1 MTDMIGKRQLNKARK
16 REAIVQV
23 ATRAFLENGYAATS
37 MSAIADEL
45 GGSKATL
52 WAHFSS
58 KEELFAAVIDGQVDS
73 FSVDITETLVNQ
85 TFSRPALRRAA
96 LRYLECLLRPNAVY
110 LFRLVVSEGER
121 FPEINEMFYSRGPL
135 KIRRCMRDFFE
146 TCFTEDQ
153 AQQLTRIMTAAI
165 AGYRSD
171 ILMRPDKPGAAER
184 EQFVDQLIAAI
195 VWPEPR
201 EGCEAGTAQVAS

>member
-1 MTDMIGKRQLNKARK
+1 MVYECGDL
-16 REAIVQV
+16 
-23 ATRAFLENGYAATS
+23 
-37 MSAIADEL
+37 L
-45 GGSKATL
+45 G
-52 WAHFSS
+52 
-58 KEELFAAVIDGQVDS
+58 
-73 FSVDITETLVNQ
+73 
-85 TFSRPALRRAA
+85 
-96 LRYLECLLRPNAVY
+96 
-110 LFRLVVSEGER
+110 EGER